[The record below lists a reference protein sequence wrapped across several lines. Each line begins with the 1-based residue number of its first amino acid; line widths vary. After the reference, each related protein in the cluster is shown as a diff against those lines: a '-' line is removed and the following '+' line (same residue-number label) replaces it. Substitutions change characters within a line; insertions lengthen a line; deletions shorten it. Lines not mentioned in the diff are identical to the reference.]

1 MWKKEDGQKE
11 LPVIFNEFC
20 TTWGKPSDE
29 NISRILTALGSRP
42 FQYFVIDAGWYADP
56 VKGWESNMGDWEVS
70 QELFPQGLKATVD
83 KIKDA
88 GFIPGIWFEMEICGK
103 DSKAFWFEDHLLKR
117 NGKVITAGGRRFWDM
132 RDPWTQD
139 YLSQKVIGFLEY
151 YGFGYLKADYN
162 ESIGIGCDG
171 AESLGEGLR
180 QNMQAAQDFF
190 RKIRDRLPGLVIEVC
205 ASGGHRMEPSM
216 IELCDMVSFSD
227 AHEEKEIPVI
237 AANVHR
243 M

>member
-1 MWKKEDGQKE
+1 
-11 LPVIFNEFC
+11 
-20 TTWGKPSDE
+20 
-29 NISRILTALGSRP
+29 
-42 FQYFVIDAGWYADP
+42 
-56 VKGWESNMGDWEVS
+56 
-70 QELFPQGLKATVD
+70 
-83 KIKDA
+83 
-88 GFIPGIWFEMEICGK
+88 
-103 DSKAFWFEDHLLKR
+103 
-117 NGKVITAGGRRFWDM
+117 M

-243 M
+243 MIPPGQSEIWAVLRAEDTGKRIVYSMANTFLGVMCLSGDVHTLSLIHI